1 VSNLPILL
9 PEMIVSND
17 PKRYLLFYDELGR
30 ITDITIEEMEYVKA
44 VKRKDERRMTIKIKV
59 YSDFV

>member
-17 PKRYLLFYDELGR
+17 PKRYLLFYDELRR

-44 VKRKDERRMTIKIKV
+44 VKRKD
-59 YSDFV
+59 DAG